1 VTHNRPTWKITV
13 QEEAEAV
20 TLQLEGRVTGTWV
33 PEIKST
39 WQQIDSSLGL
49 RKLRVDLN
57 GVTHMD
63 RDAKA
68 LLAEIHKATGAEF
81 LANTP
86 LTQHF
91 AEEAR
96 RKDGKS

>member
-1 VTHNRPTWKITV
+1 VTHSGSSWKITV
-13 QEEAEAV
+13 QEEAEVV
-20 TLQLEGRVTGTWV
+20 TLQLEGRATGTWV
-33 PEIKST
+33 PEINRA
-39 WQQIDSSLGL
+39 WQQIDSSLGS

-68 LLAEIHKATGAEF
+68 LLAEIHRVTGAEF

-86 LTQHF
+86 LTKYF

-96 RKDGKS
+96 RKDGKP

>member
-1 VTHNRPTWKITV
+1 MTI
-13 QEEAEAV
+13 QEEATAV
-20 TLQLEGRVTGTWV
+20 TLRLEGRVTGPWV
-33 PEIKST
+33 SEFERT
-39 WQQIDSSLGL
+39 WQQVTSSLGS
-49 RKLRVDLN
+49 KELRVDLN

-68 LLAEIHKATGAEF
+68 MLAEIYKTTGAEF

-86 LTQHF
+86 LTKYF

-96 RKDGKS
+96 RRKRKS

>member
-1 VTHNRPTWKITV
+1 M
-13 QEEAEAV
+13 V
-20 TLQLEGRVTGTWV
+20 TLRLEGRVTGTWV
-33 PEIKST
+33 PEIKRS
-39 WQQIDSSLGL
+39 WQEITSSLGS

-68 LLAEIHKATGAEF
+68 MLAEIHKASGAEF

-86 LTQHF
+86 LTKYF
-91 AEEAR
+91 AAEAR
-96 RKDGKS
+96 RTKEKS

>member
-1 VTHNRPTWKITV
+1 M
-13 QEEAEAV
+13 
-20 TLQLEGRVTGTWV
+20 TLRLEGRATGSWV
-33 PEIKST
+33 PDLQKA
-39 WQQIDSSLGL
+39 WQQIASSLGT

-57 GVTHMD
+57 DVTHMD

-68 LLAEIHKATGAEF
+68 LLAEIYKTTKVEF

-86 LTQHF
+86 LTKHF

-96 RKDGKS
+96 ARKKTTKEESNESTLRF